1 MDWLVTIFIA
11 LLPKLAE
18 HFPEIFAAV
27 TGGTSL
33 AETLARVRSTGH
45 PVGAATEMVQ
55 GIFAAERKARAD
67 AAAAANPRV
76 SGHHVDVLKRLAVSD
91 SLTREERHALTESA
105 AFVST
110 TLALDDVQALSAPGG
125 TWPSRDA
132 GIPAKFLREMGTADT
147 VPAPSASVPEM
158 QRRLASLKE
167 EAARHTDA
175 VRVEYLQAEIDV
187 IESALKRAGAWG
199 EPGEGD

>member
-1 MDWLVTIFIA
+1 MDWLATIFIA

-67 AAAAANPRV
+67 AAAAANPRI

-110 TLALDDVQALSAPGG
+110 SLALDDVKALSAPSG
-125 TWPSRDA
+125 TW
-132 GIPAKFLREMGTADT
+132 GPAMGTADT
-147 VPAPSASVPEM
+147 VPAPRIGTTDPLPAPRTTMSEM
-158 QRRLASLKE
+158 QRRLASLKQ
-167 EAARHTDA
+167 EASGNADA
-175 VRVEYLQAEIDV
+175 ERVEYLQAEIDV
-187 IESALKRAGAWG
+187 IERELKKRGA
-199 EPGEGD
+199 

>member
-1 MDWLVTIFIA
+1 
-11 LLPKLAE
+11 
-18 HFPEIFAAV
+18 
-27 TGGTSL
+27 
-33 AETLARVRSTGH
+33 
-45 PVGAATEMVQ
+45 MVQ

-67 AAAAANPRV
+67 AAAAANPRM

-125 TWPSRDA
+125 TWGPSRDA
-132 GIPAKFLREMGTADT
+132 GIPAKLLREMGTADT
-147 VPAPSASVPEM
+147 SPSPADFVGTGELSVGEIEAARMHGKLRVVEGGYGFVPRDWLAHLREQVAKPSGTADTVPAPRAELRPVMVAVPV
-158 QRRLASLKE
+158 
-167 EAARHTDA
+167 EAP
-175 VRVEYLQAEIDV
+175 
-187 IESALKRAGAWG
+187 KGAWS